1 MNWQRWTFR
10 FLDTCF
16 FRDGLPY
23 HAGEGGYTTA
33 RTFFPPHI
41 TTLQGAVRTSLAEEQ
56 GWRPGQKNGWP
67 TELGG
72 PDDPGDLQ
80 FRGPYLWTADGPL
93 FPMPLHL
100 LVKKMQKK
108 TPSGEVSYAFTRLVP
123 GDPVKCDL
131 GEVRLPG
138 PVSSLDGA
146 GLPENLF
153 LLYSGLRTVLQGGL
167 PETSEV
173 RSGANLWSTEYRTGL
188 ERDDNTRTAW
198 KGMLYNCAHVRP
210 VGGLGLAVLV
220 SGIPKEW
227 PVAPRRV
234 LNLGGE
240 GRVAEVKVDPPA
252 EEQALLPTP
261 GIPAPHTDGRLYF
274 TVTLITPG
282 RYEDLERVIREG
294 PPGVPG
300 KCVSACLGK
309 VIQVGGWDLA
319 NQKPRPL
326 TPLLPA
332 GSTWFF
338 AADAAATDA
347 IAVIHGRFTG
357 DGTVYGFGQILIGKW
372 REETL

>member
-1 MNWQRWTFR
+1 MVNWQCWTFR

-23 HAGEGGYTTA
+23 HAGEGGYTMV
-33 RTFFPPHI
+33 RTIFPPFI
-41 TTLQGAVRTSLAEEQ
+41 TTLQGAIRTCLAEER

-67 TELGG
+67 AELGG

-80 FRGPYLWTADGPL
+80 FRGPYLWTAEGPL

-100 LVKKMQKK
+100 LVKKMQD
-108 TPSGEVSYAFTRLVP
+108 VSYAFTRLIP

-131 GEVRLPG
+131 GEVRLTVPD
-138 PVSSLDGA
+138 PPLAGA

-153 LLYSGLRTVLQGGL
+153 LLPSGLQTVLQGGL

-173 RSGANLWSTEYRTGL
+173 QDSAKLWATEYRTGL

-210 VGGLGLAVLV
+210 DRGLGLVVLV
-220 SGIPKEW
+220 CGIPKEW

-240 GRVAEVKVDPPA
+240 GRMAEVKVDLLA
-252 EEQALLPTP
+252 AEQALLPPP

-274 TVTLITPG
+274 TATLITPG
-282 RYEDLERVIREG
+282 WYEDLERVIREG
-294 PPGVPG
+294 PPGIPG

-309 VIQVGGWDLA
+309 VVQVGGWDLA
-319 NQKPRPL
+319 NQEPRPL
-326 TPLLPA
+326 VQLLPA

-338 AADAAATDA
+338 AADVAEVDDLANL
-347 IAVIHGRFTG
+347 HGQCIG
-357 DGTVYGFGQILIGKW
+357 AGTAYGFGQILIGKW
-372 REETL
+372 REEI